1 VYGDYSER
9 GGRMKMTKDKL
20 EQFTNLKREID
31 YINKKIS
38 VLESKDIPE
47 ARDVVKASS
56 KDWPYIEGR
65 VSVEGYDESANIKRS
80 RSVERLRVVLKNRL
94 NSARQTEAEIE
105 EFIAGIRDS
114 RTRMMFQYRYIDSLT
129 YEKIGD
135 MMHCDRTTVERTID
149 RYLKNN

>member
-1 VYGDYSER
+1 
-9 GGRMKMTKDKL
+9 MKMTKDKL

-47 ARDVVKASS
+47 ARDVVKASGR
-56 KDWPYIEGR
+56 DWPYIEGR
-65 VSVEGYDESANIKRS
+65 VSVEGYDESANIKRN

-105 EFIAGIRDS
+105 EFIADIMDS
-114 RTRMMFQYRYIDSLT
+114 RTRMMFQYRYIDGLT